1 MCPSK
6 AGLVNAEGK
15 KIWEE
20 NVSNVLSGK
29 LQGRGSLNSM
39 GVESGAPHAKRLWSH
54 WKDHS
59 SWRCQAVSAGLSTG
73 LLNSPC
79 SAPGTPEN
87 SQIVIWILLESVFG
101 ARKG

>member
-39 GVESGAPHAKRLWSH
+39 
-54 WKDHS
+54 
-59 SWRCQAVSAGLSTG
+59 VSAGLSTG